1 MRHFASLGGGGGPIF
16 PKGTRRGHGRVRAD
30 VVRVAADVSG
40 LVSDVFVHDNEKVSK
55 GQQLFRIDQR
65 RFQYALDQAKA
76 DVASQQ
82 ATLDQA
88 KRDLVRS
95 KSLTD
100 LAITR
105 QQVERAQQ
113 ATDEGQAKLDAANAA
128 LEVARLNL
136 ERSTVVAAVNG
147 IVTNFDLLPGRYVNA
162 GAAVFALIDSD
173 TFRVEGYFEETKL
186 RRIRIGE
193 DATVR
198 LIGDSRVL
206 SGRVESIA
214 YGIEDQ
220 NRGTSNELLASVNPT
235 FSWVRLAQRIP
246 VRIKLDDV
254 PRTYFWW
261 LAARPRC
268 RLERSDGGERQEF
281 RRSGAPPN
289 EAREST

>member
-1 MRHFASLGGGGGPIF
+1 MKSFFASLGRTLLTLVVVLVAILAGWELWSYYMLEPW
-16 PKGTRRGHGRVRAD
+16 TRDGRVRAD
-30 VVRVAADVSG
+30 VVTVAADVSG
-40 LVSDVFVHDNEKVSK
+40 LVSDVYVHDPDRVSK

-82 ATLDQA
+82 VTLDQA

-95 KSLTD
+95 KSLTVV
-100 LAITR
+100 AITR

-113 ATDEGQAKLDAANAA
+113 AADEGQAKLDAANAA

-136 ERSTVVAAVNG
+136 ERSTVLAPVNG

-206 SGRVESIA
+206 SGHVESIA

-220 NRGTSNELLASVNPT
+220 NRSTSNELLASVNPT

-254 PRTYFWW
+254 PPDLLLVAGRTATVSIGKIGLW
-261 LAARPRC
+261 
-268 RLERSDGGERQEF
+268 
-281 RRSGAPPN
+281 
-289 EAREST
+289 